1 MLNRKRKTISRL
13 LVMSLSMI
21 LALAIAGTAYAV
33 EFRAGETIT
42 IGQGEVI
49 DDDLAVSGNT
59 IIVDGVVNGDLVA
72 AGARVI
78 INGRINGSLMMA
90 GQTLELNGQVGGT
103 VYSGA
108 AALTIGPNAQVER
121 SLFFG
126 GYSYVAEP
134 GSTIGRDSIAAG
146 YQAVFNGGV
155 RRNLQAYVSALEL
168 NGAVGG
174 NVDAFVDRPGTI
186 ADTQFWGFFAAQG
199 LPPALIPGLRV
210 GPEATIG
217 GQFRYTSPVE
227 QTGAILARPEGG
239 IVYSAPAPAA
249 TGATSV
255 AAPSTAR
262 NESLEW
268 FWVRLREFV
277 SLLVIGG
284 LALWLLPVWF
294 NKVAE
299 RTQTQPWLA
308 AVWGFVVGVL
318 GYAGALLAAFLIIL
332 VVAGLAALTLGG
344 LAMSVFSLGFS
355 VLGLFFTLFS
365 IFAAYGSKVVVL
377 YPLSHTICER
387 FAPSLNRYSFV
398 PLGLGVLVFV
408 LLRSIPF
415 LGVLI
420 EIGVTLVGLGAL
432 WLSFRA
438 GYARPRPEAGAL
450 GTRPTLAPAP
460 V

>member
-1 MLNRKRKTISRL
+1 MSRRNRKTISWL
-13 LVMSLSMI
+13 LVMNLSMI
-21 LALAIAGTAYAV
+21 LVLAITGTAYAV
-33 EFRAGETIT
+33 EFRAGETVT
-42 IGQGEVI
+42 IGKGEVI

-59 IIVDGVVNGDLVA
+59 IVVDGVVNGDLVA
-72 AGARVI
+72 AGARVVV
-78 INGRINGSLMMA
+78 NGKINGSLMMA
-90 GQTLELNGQVGGT
+90 GQTLDLNGQVGGA
-103 VYSGA
+103 VYSGG
-108 AALTIGPNAQVER
+108 AALTVGPAARVGR

-126 GYSYVAEP
+126 GYSYKAEP
-134 GSTIGRDSIAAG
+134 GSAIGRDAIVAG
-146 YQAVFNGGV
+146 YQAVFNGEV
-155 RRNLQAYVSALEL
+155 TRNLQTSASALEL

-174 NVDAFVDRPGTI
+174 NVDAFVDRPGTM

-199 LPPALIPGLRV
+199 LPPALIPGLRM

-227 QTGAILARPEGG
+227 QTGAILATPERG
-239 IVYSAPAPAA
+239 IVYSAPAPSTTA
-249 TGATSV
+249 TPT
-255 AAPSTAR
+255 STAR
-262 NESLEW
+262 NESLAW
-268 FWVRLREFV
+268 FWTRLREFV

-308 AVWGFVVGVL
+308 AAWGIVVGIL
-318 GYAGALLAAFLIIL
+318 GYTGALLAAFLIIL
-332 VVAGLAALTLGG
+332 VVAGLATLTLGG

-355 VLGLFFTLFS
+355 VLGLVFTLFS

-377 YPLSHTICER
+377 YPLSHMMCER
-387 FAPSLNRYSFV
+387 FAPALNRYSVV

-432 WLSFRA
+432 WLTFRA
-438 GYARPRPEAGAL
+438 GYARPRREGA
-450 GTRPTLAPAP
+450 RPTLAPTPA
-460 V
+460 

>member
-1 MLNRKRKTISRL
+1 MLTRKRKTISWL
-13 LVMSLSMI
+13 LVMSVSMI
-21 LALAIAGTAYAV
+21 LVLAIAGTAYAV
-33 EFRAGETIT
+33 EFRAGETVT
-42 IGQGEVI
+42 IGKGELI

-59 IIVDGVVNGDLVA
+59 IIVNGVVNGDLVA
-72 AGARVI
+72 AGARVVV
-78 INGRINGSLMMA
+78 NGKINGSLMMA
-90 GQTLELNGQVGGT
+90 GQTLELNGQVDGT
-103 VYSGA
+103 VYSSG
-108 AALTIGPNAQVER
+108 AALTVGPAARVGR
-121 SLFFG
+121 SLFFA
-126 GYSYVAEP
+126 GYSYEAEP
-134 GSTIGRDSIAAG
+134 GSAIGRDALVAG
-146 YQAVFNGGV
+146 YQAVFNGETT
-155 RRNLQAYVSALEL
+155 RNLQSYVSALEI

-174 NVDAFVDRPGTI
+174 NVDAFVDRPGTM
-186 ADTQFWGFFAAQG
+186 ADTQFWGFFAGQG

-227 QTGAILARPEGG
+227 QTGAILAKPERG
-239 IVYSAPAPAA
+239 IAYSAPAPGMAPA
-249 TGATSV
+249 TTV
-255 AAPSTAR
+255 TPTSTAR
-262 NESLEW
+262 DESLAW
-268 FWVRLREFV
+268 FWTRLREFV
-277 SLLVIGG
+277 ALLVIGG

-308 AVWGFVVGVL
+308 AAWGIVVGIL
-318 GYAGALLAAFLIIL
+318 GYTGALLAAFLIIL
-332 VVAGLAALTLGG
+332 VVAGLAALTLGS

-387 FAPSLNRYSFV
+387 FAPSLNRYSVV
-398 PLGLGVLVFV
+398 PLALGVLVFV

-432 WLSFRA
+432 WLTFRA
-438 GYARPRPEAGAL
+438 GYTRPRPEDA
-450 GTRPTLAPAP
+450 RPTLAPAP
-460 V
+460 A

>member
-1 MLNRKRKTISRL
+1 MLTRKRKTISWL

-21 LALAIAGTAYAV
+21 LVLAITSTAYAV
-33 EFRAGETIT
+33 EFRGGDTVT
-42 IGQGEVI
+42 IGEGEVI

-59 IIVDGVVNGDLVA
+59 VIVNGVVNGDLVA
-72 AGARVI
+72 AGARVVV
-78 INGRINGSLMMA
+78 NGKINGSLMMA
-90 GQTLELNGQVGGT
+90 GQTLDLNGQVSGT
-103 VYSGA
+103 VYSGG
-108 AALTIGPNAQVER
+108 AALTVGPDARVGR
-121 SLFFG
+121 SLFFA
-126 GYSYVAEP
+126 GYSYEAEP
-134 GSTIGRDSIAAG
+134 ESTIGRDALVAG
-146 YQAVFNGGV
+146 YQAVFNGEV
-155 RRNLQAYVSALEL
+155 TRNLQASVSALEM
-168 NGAVGG
+168 NGSVGG
-174 NVDAFVDRPGTI
+174 DVNVFVERPGTI
-186 ADTQFWGFFAAQG
+186 VDTQFWGFFAGQG

-227 QTGAILARPEGG
+227 QIGAILAKPERG

-249 TGATSV
+249 TGAP
-255 AAPSTAR
+255 AATPSTVR
-262 NESLEW
+262 NEGLEW
-268 FWVRLREFV
+268 FWARLREFV

-308 AVWGFVVGVL
+308 AVWGVVVAIL

-344 LAMSVFSLGFS
+344 LAMSIFSLGFS

-365 IFAAYGSKVVVL
+365 LFAAYGSKVVVL

-387 FAPSLNRYSFV
+387 FAPALNRYSVV
-398 PLGLGVLVFV
+398 PLALGALVFV

-415 LGVLI
+415 LGVLV
-420 EIGVTLVGLGAL
+420 EIGATLVGLGAL
-432 WLSFRA
+432 WLIFRA
-438 GYARPRPEAGAL
+438 GYARPRPED
-450 GTRPTLAPAP
+450 TRPTLAPTPA
-460 V
+460 

>member
-1 MLNRKRKTISRL
+1 MLHRNRKTISWL
-13 LVMSLSMI
+13 LVMGLSMI

-33 EFRAGETIT
+33 EFRAGDTVT
-42 IGQGEVI
+42 IGEGEVI

-72 AGARVI
+72 AGARVV

-108 AALTIGPNAQVER
+108 AELTVGPNAQVER

-126 GYSYVAEP
+126 GYSYTAEP
-134 GSTIGRDSIAAG
+134 GSMIGRDNIVAG
-146 YQAVFNGGV
+146 YQAVFNGEVG
-155 RRNLQAYVSALEL
+155 RNLQAYVSALEL

-174 NVDAFVDRPGTI
+174 NVDAFVERPGTI
-186 ADTQFWGFFAAQG
+186 ADTQVWSFFAAQG

-217 GQFRYTSPVE
+217 GQFRYASPVE
-227 QTGAILARPEGG
+227 QTSAILAKPERG

-249 TGATSV
+249 GAPSV
-255 AAPSTAR
+255 AAPRTVR

-268 FWVRLREFV
+268 FWARLREFV

-332 VVAGLAALTLGG
+332 VVAGLSALTLGG

-387 FAPSLNRYSFV
+387 FAPSLNRYSVV

-420 EIGVTLVGLGAL
+420 EISVTLVGLGAL

-438 GYARPRPEAGAL
+438 GYTRPRPEAGAP
-450 GTRPTLAPAP
+450 GARPTLEPASA
-460 V
+460 